1 MANDDPSDRT
11 EDGAGSEPP
20 HVPPDGEDSRLR
32 RAGEQALQEREDARP
47 GPPVYRRG
55 GRGGRRLLNP
65 SPRPPNHEHSL
76 RARPPPGQGGGGQ
89 AGLLRA
95 PPRAAPAPSR

>member
-32 RAGEQALQEREDARP
+32 RAGERALQEREDARP

-55 GRGGRRLLNP
+55 GRGGRRLW
-65 SPRPPNHEHSL
+65 SPAPRRLDPEHAS
-76 RARPPPGQGGGGQ
+76 RARPLPCQGGGGQ
-89 AGLLRA
+89 PEGRRDP
-95 PPRAAPAPSR
+95 PPRDALLS